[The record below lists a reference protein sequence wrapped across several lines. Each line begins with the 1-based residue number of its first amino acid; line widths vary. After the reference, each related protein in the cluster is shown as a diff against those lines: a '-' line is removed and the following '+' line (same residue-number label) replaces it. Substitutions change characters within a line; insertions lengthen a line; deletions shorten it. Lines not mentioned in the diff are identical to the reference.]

1 MTPQGLIIRIS
12 PFLRE
17 LTNSSTFQADAGSC
31 IAERLMPKLL
41 SRYNPLNVVLSVLA
55 LLEPRCP
62 IVSHS
67 LFLEPPSVPVAL
79 SPLQHQLPLVDQVLV
94 HPESTASSPA
104 SATTPASSSTAS
116 SAAGS
121 LVAKGGVAAIMV
133 IMVAGFLAIDIV
145 EKSRNGRKVFMR
157 CHSFLEIQSFIP
169 QFFI

>member
-1 MTPQGLIIRIS
+1 MPTSIPFTLPATAIGASGSVTPS
-12 PFLRE
+12 A
-17 LTNSSTFQADAGSC
+17 ST
-31 IAERLMPKLL
+31 
-41 SRYNPLNVVLSVLA
+41 
-55 LLEPRCP
+55 
-62 IVSHS
+62 
-67 LFLEPPSVPVAL
+67 
-79 SPLQHQLPLVDQVLV
+79 PLVDQVLV